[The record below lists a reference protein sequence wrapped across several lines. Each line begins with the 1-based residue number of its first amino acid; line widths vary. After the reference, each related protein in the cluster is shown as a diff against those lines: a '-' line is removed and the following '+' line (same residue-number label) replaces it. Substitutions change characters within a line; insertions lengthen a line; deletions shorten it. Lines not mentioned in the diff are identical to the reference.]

1 MSFPRAASLVRCS
14 KSSASASSRTF
25 HRPSAASASPAL
37 IPNVRSPRLSGT
49 TYAPA
54 LAADGATAERFVGTA
69 GARFVV
75 TAGTRF
81 ADADGRVP
89 MPQRA
94 NDFVPRRLASSIS

>member
-1 MSFPRAASLVRCS
+1 
-14 KSSASASSRTF
+14 
-25 HRPSAASASPAL
+25 
-37 IPNVRSPRLSGT
+37 LSGT

-54 LAADGATAERFVGTA
+54 LTAAERFVGTA

-81 ADADGRVP
+81 AGADGRVP